1 MIEGVMTVLVTRPD
15 EQGTELCQ
23 LLHQQGIP
31 ALHHP
36 LIAISASPQLPA
48 LAEDLSS
55 FDIIIAVSQHAV
67 IFSDQFLQHRRICW
81 PNNAIYLAV
90 GQKTA
95 HVFSKACQQSVDYPE
110 ISDSEHLLALS
121 MLRDVAGKKVLI
133 LRGNGGRELIYSTL
147 VERGA
152 TVRYQEAYCR
162 HERPF
167 AATECVQKW
176 QLAKVDSLVITSSEQ
191 LAFFIRQFDTSYL
204 PWVQQLT
211 LLVPSQRIAT
221 LAHQLGF
228 HRIVVTQS
236 AANRDL
242 VAALMP
248 EKPTGTLSNDQ
259 QQ

>member
-1 MIEGVMTVLVTRPD
+1 MPAAAPA
-15 EQGTELCQ
+15 
-23 LLHQQGIP
+23 GIP

-36 LIAISASPQLPA
+36 LLAISASPQLAA

-167 AATECVQKW
+167 AAAECVQKW

-191 LAFFIRQFDTSYL
+191 LAF
-204 PWVQQLT
+204 
-211 LLVPSQRIAT
+211 
-221 LAHQLGF
+221 
-228 HRIVVTQS
+228 
-236 AANRDL
+236 
-242 VAALMP
+242 
-248 EKPTGTLSNDQ
+248 LSVSSRHHTCHGCSS
-259 QQ
+259 